1 MFSEKEKGYLID
13 ILQAC
18 ELIIEHT
25 KGITFNSFME
35 NKEKQAA
42 VMYWIEIIGEAS
54 KRLSQSLKDKYSQ
67 VKWKRMA
74 GMRDVLIHN
83 YTDVDYYI
91 VWKVVTNDIPELL
104 EQIKQILNEEF

>member
-25 KGITFNSFME
+25 YNITFDSFMK
-35 NKEKQAA
+35 NQEKQAA

-54 KRLSQSLKDKYSQ
+54 KRLSQPLIFLDYLSLS
-67 VKWKRMA
+67 R
-74 GMRDVLIHN
+74 
-83 YTDVDYYI
+83 
-91 VWKVVTNDIPELL
+91 
-104 EQIKQILNEEF
+104 F